1 MFLMNGVPPQNMLQ
15 LLSGLEIGDLSEVLG
30 GLGDMW
36 GDALSDPMWWINIVN
51 GSVSPKFLKP
61 AGKFMGSFIRGLGD
75 GAISLLNKTG
85 RLGYKIRHIA
95 GEVALYTNLEIEI
108 ARFNSRGVLR
118 PLHWG
123 EEIGE
128 KVLSLEDDV
137 RFLKDGKEFSG
148 RLVLYRNN
156 NTCVWVLPKFVV
168 GDKIGT
174 IAIERVKVGRSDKIA
189 IIGRSMGN
197 ENMKGVK
204 DAYMDL
210 IQRGYDN
217 VEIFDPLSLS
227 DDWLNNFQLA
237 EREMRKLSIQLGRY
251 LNNEELAKT
260 KMFQLNKKWA
270 QKLVEESYTVIDLG
284 DIPLKNDS
292 YNGFSAFYA
301 IEKKTIFGK

>member
-118 PLHWG
+118 PLQCS
-123 EEIGE
+123 
-128 KVLSLEDDV
+128 VS
-137 RFLKDGKEFSG
+137 
-148 RLVLYRNN
+148 
-156 NTCVWVLPKFVV
+156 
-168 GDKIGT
+168 
-174 IAIERVKVGRSDKIA
+174 
-189 IIGRSMGN
+189 
-197 ENMKGVK
+197 
-204 DAYMDL
+204 
-210 IQRGYDN
+210 
-217 VEIFDPLSLS
+217 
-227 DDWLNNFQLA
+227 
-237 EREMRKLSIQLGRY
+237 
-251 LNNEELAKT
+251 
-260 KMFQLNKKWA
+260 
-270 QKLVEESYTVIDLG
+270 
-284 DIPLKNDS
+284 
-292 YNGFSAFYA
+292 
-301 IEKKTIFGK
+301 

>member
-1 MFLMNGVPPQNMLQ
+1 MNGVPPQNMLQ
-15 LLSGLEIGDLSEVLG
+15 LLSGLEISDLSEVLG

-123 EEIGE
+123 EAIGE

-137 RFLKDGKEFSG
+137 RFLKDGKEFIGNLLLYKSG
-148 RLVLYRNN
+148 NNYFWLVKN
-156 NTCVWVLPKFVV
+156 VSF
-168 GDKIGT
+168 KIGDQIGDYT
-174 IAIERVKVGRSDKIA
+174 IQKVRSGSNGKIA
-189 IIGRSMGN
+189 MVGRSMGN
-197 ENMKGVK
+197 AENPGVK
-204 DAYMDL
+204 NIYQELKKTTLD
-210 IQRGYDN
+210 
-217 VEIFDPLSLS
+217 VEIFDESSLS
-227 DDWLNNFQLA
+227 GEWNVRFNEASKEFASKTENWTKRLSNQEL
-237 EREMRKLSIQLGRY
+237 MKL
-251 LNNEELAKT
+251 
-260 KMFQLNKKWA
+260 KMYELNKEWA
-270 QKLVEESYTVIDLG
+270 KHLVDEGYTILDLG
-284 DIPLKNDS
+284 DFNNL
-292 YNGFSAFYA
+292 GFSVFYSME
-301 IEKKTIFGK
+301 IYDI